1 MSESVSGLTNNVNEA
16 IVKFG
21 KPIVDR
27 FERALADGIAAQF
40 DYPSY
45 HSMTSE
51 TRNGE
56 LVIQFREGE
65 LNLRELTGF
74 ILMQKRFD

>member
-1 MSESVSGLTNNVNEA
+1 MSDLPISTDNVTQA
-16 IVKFG
+16 VAQFG

-40 DYPSY
+40 DYY
-45 HSMTSE
+45 DRKSMSSE
-51 TRNGE
+51 NRNGE

-74 ILMQKRFD
+74 VLMQKRFD